1 MLCFTEGEIFL
12 FCKLLCVN
20 GADEIICKKVN
31 NQKSMEQAAMDIE
44 ERSED
49 IRLLY
54 EIIRL
59 YAPNF
64 NEEQIYQTYLEKIQ
78 EKTQ

>member
-1 MLCFTEGEIFL
+1 
-12 FCKLLCVN
+12 
-20 GADEIICKKVN
+20 
-31 NQKSMEQAAMDIE
+31 MDIE
-44 ERSED
+44 ERPED

-54 EIIRL
+54 DNIRL

-64 NEEQIYQTYLEKIQ
+64 NEGQIYQTYLEKIQ